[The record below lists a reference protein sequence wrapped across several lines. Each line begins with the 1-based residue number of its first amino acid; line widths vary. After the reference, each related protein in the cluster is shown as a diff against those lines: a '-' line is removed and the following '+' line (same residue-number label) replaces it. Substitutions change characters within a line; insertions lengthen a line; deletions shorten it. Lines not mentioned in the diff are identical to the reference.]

1 MSAPVS
7 LAEADRRF
15 FLRFPARRYRIRIA
29 ARSELE
35 QARRSGALTAPIPE
49 GYRAHVGIKA
59 LEHGKLHRVIGV
71 LAEGADCDM
80 TEREAR
86 GAYGLLY
93 RQDDAQL
100 TAWAAEH
107 NRQPEHSP
115 RPNSRAA

>member
-1 MSAPVS
+1 MSALLS

-15 FLRFPARRYRIRIA
+15 FLRFPARRHRIRIA
-29 ARSELE
+29 ARGELE
-35 QARRSGALTAPIPE
+35 TARLKGVLTAPIPE

-59 LEHGKLHRVIGV
+59 LEHGSLHRVIGV

-100 TAWAAEH
+100 TAWAAD
-107 NRQPEHSP
+107 RQEAP
-115 RPNSRAA
+115 RA